1 MLVLVDHSERMDPVG
16 VRLLQ
21 RIQGLLATRPDLK
34 DRAVFGHRIGRPT
47 PSWLSEFLN
56 GKRTTNDLRLVMK
69 IAKVFGVSVGFL
81 LGEVEKERDAGAAT
95 LLATYEMVNER
106 DRGLLLSFAASLR
119 PATDEESGT
128 GGGGEP
134 GGGGNTTASNA
145 SPRKPKRR

>member
-1 MLVLVDHSERMDPVG
+1 MDPVG
-16 VRLLQ
+16 ARLLQ

-34 DRAVFGHRIGRPT
+34 DRTIFGRRIGRPT

-56 GKRTTNDLRLVMK
+56 GKRTTERSAPGAQDRQ
-69 IAKVFGVSVGFL
+69 GVWRGA
-81 LGEVEKERDAGAAT
+81 LGISWESRSQSGTRPAAT
-95 LLATYEMVNER
+95 LLATYAAINER

-119 PATDEESGT
+119 VASDEESGT
-128 GGGGEP
+128 GDGGSQ

>member
-1 MLVLVDHSERMDPVG
+1 VDHSERMDPVG

-34 DRAVFGHRIGRPT
+34 DRAVFGRRIGRPT

-56 GKRTTNDLRLVMK
+56 GKRTTNDLRLVIK
-69 IAKVFGVSVGFL
+69 IAKVFGVNVGYL
-81 LGEVEKERDAGAAT
+81 LGDGNNHDLDEGAAT
-95 LLATYEMVNER
+95 ILATYTMVNER

-119 PATDEESGT
+119 PATDEESGRGD
-128 GGGGEP
+128 GGAS

-145 SPRKPKRR
+145 APRKLKRRKE